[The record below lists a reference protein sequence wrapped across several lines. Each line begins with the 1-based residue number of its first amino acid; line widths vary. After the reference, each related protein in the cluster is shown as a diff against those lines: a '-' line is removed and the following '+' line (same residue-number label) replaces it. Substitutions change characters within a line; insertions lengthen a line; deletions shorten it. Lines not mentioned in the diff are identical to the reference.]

1 MRNRSISDAA
11 REPGRT
17 GLRSLGVAVV
27 VLSAAGLAGCGSI
40 TAETGTSAY
49 IAPGRFNI
57 YTCEDIDNRQQQVER
72 RKNELEQLMGR
83 ASEGAGG
90 SVVNAIAY
98 RAEYTQSRDELKEL
112 SKASADKQCSAQS
125 PWSSKRA
132 LF

>member
-1 MRNRSISDAA
+1 MTN
-11 REPGRT
+11 
-17 GLRSLGVAVV
+17 LGIALVM
-27 VLSAAGLAGCGSI
+27 LSAAGLAGCGSI

-57 YTCEDIDNRQQQVER
+57 YTCGDIDNRQQEVQR

-98 RAEYTQSRDELKEL
+98 RAEYIQSRDELKEL